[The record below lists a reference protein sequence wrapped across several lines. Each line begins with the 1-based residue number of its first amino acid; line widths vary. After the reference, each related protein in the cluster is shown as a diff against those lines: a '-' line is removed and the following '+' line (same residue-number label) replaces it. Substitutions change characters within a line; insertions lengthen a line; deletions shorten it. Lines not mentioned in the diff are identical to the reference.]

1 MHDFV
6 RRERAFAIAN
16 RIVVPIFALC
26 GVAVGVYSIFYS
38 TGYYAL
44 LGFAT
49 LAFLLLPRLVLRL
62 MGLRPTPSLLFT
74 AYAFIA
80 LAFLVGMALRGYERI
95 PYYDKLVHTV
105 SGAFFGLVGLGYYY
119 VLKPVKRIEPSDWA
133 MARYFCFSFSMT
145 VAAVWE
151 LYEFAISYI
160 LGTDPQGVAATG
172 VGDPMADI
180 LVCLIGAVLLCIS
193 LYFYYRRGKTG
204 FLMGVF
210 ESFCRTNGFV
220 K

>member
-1 MHDFV
+1 MHDLN

-16 RIVVPIFALC
+16 RITVPVYAAC
-26 GVAVGVYSIFYS
+26 GVAVGVYSLFFS

-49 LAFLLLPRLVLRL
+49 LAFLLLPRAVLGL
-62 MGLRPTPSLLFT
+62 MRLRPAPSLLFT

-95 PYYDKLVHTV
+95 PYYDKLVHAI

-119 VLKPVKRIEPSDWA
+119 VLKPEKRIEPADWR
-133 MARYFCFSFSMT
+133 MARYFCLSFAMT

-151 LYEFAISYI
+151 LYEYAISNL

-172 VGDPMADI
+172 VGDTMWDI
-180 LVCLIGAVLLCIS
+180 LVCLIGALALCVS
-193 LYFYYRRGKTG
+193 MYFYYRRGKTG
-204 FLMGVF
+204 LLMGVF
-210 ESFCRTNGFV
+210 ESFFHANDFRE
-220 K
+220 